1 LPSEK
6 PVRRLEDIIDNIDR
20 IQNYTDGY
28 DFERFANDRRC
39 QDAVERC
46 LSRISEAAS
55 RLGPLAETL
64 APHQP
69 WSNIRSLGNLLRHEY
84 DKIDRKAIWDMV
96 ANDLA
101 TLRPA
106 VETALRALQKDE
118 SEKS

>member
-1 LPSEK
+1 MPSEK

-55 RLGPLAETL
+55 KLGPLAETL
-64 APHQP
+64 APDQP